1 MEIMRHSDRRLTDK
15 VYTDISSLHAWSA
28 IEKLPSVT
36 AALSQGV
43 YQELV
48 VGGHSVSLPVTDGAT
63 ENVEQV
69 SVNIGESHEL
79 AEAVTMGQDEK
90 WRAQQELNLQP
101 LVP

>member
-15 VYTDISSLHAWSA
+15 VYTDISSLHTWSA
-28 IEKLPSVT
+28 IEKLPSVS

-43 YQELV
+43 YQDLV
-48 VGGHSVSLPVTDGAT
+48 VGGHSVSVPVTEGTGDDIEGMP
-63 ENVEQV
+63 
-69 SVNIGESHEL
+69 VNIGESHEL
-79 AEAVTMGQDEK
+79 AETVTMGQDEK